1 MAGLNVKQML
11 NEKLD
16 ENLVDSH
23 SMVFHKFRRK
33 QEISGDS

>member
-23 SMVFHKFRRK
+23 SMVFHKPAFRK
-33 QEISGDS
+33 NIQE

>member
-11 NEKLD
+11 NERLD

-23 SMVFHKFRRK
+23 SMVIHKPGFRK
-33 QEISGDS
+33 NMQE

>member
-11 NEKLD
+11 NERLD

-23 SMVFHKFRRK
+23 SMVFHKPVFRK
-33 QEISGDS
+33 NMQE